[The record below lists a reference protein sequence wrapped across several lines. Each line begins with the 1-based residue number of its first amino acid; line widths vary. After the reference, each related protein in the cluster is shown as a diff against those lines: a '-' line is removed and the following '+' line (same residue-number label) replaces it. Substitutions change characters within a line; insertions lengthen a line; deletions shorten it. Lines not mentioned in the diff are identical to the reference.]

1 MSESVSDD
9 ATIGR
14 DHIEQR
20 QRQADDCRA
29 ARCEHLAGLLDRL
42 VLKRIRLES
51 MVNRGPAGE
60 FANDPQ
66 PNLLN
71 TLDLFLRPIII
82 WRRAVT
88 VALQQ

>member
-1 MSESVSDD
+1 MLGGQLFIQV
-9 ATIGR
+9 R
-14 DHIEQR
+14 DRPPQL
-20 QRQADDCRA
+20 
-29 ARCEHLAGLLDRL
+29 ARILSLGLLDRL
-42 VLKRIRLES
+42 GLKRIRLES

>member
-42 VLKRIRLES
+42 GLKRIDLNPWSIVVLR
-51 MVNRGPAGE
+51 
-60 FANDPQ
+60 AN
-66 PNLLN
+66 
-71 TLDLFLRPIII
+71 
-82 WRRAVT
+82 
-88 VALQQ
+88 LQMTRSQTY